1 MPKYIEEKAYLRGMD
16 IMSSISYSASDFL
29 NKITNS
35 GNAYISNY
43 SKRVREADTN
53 VQNLQEQLITFRKN
67 IRNLR
72 NYDSDSYNRD
82 QIERQITSFVK
93 SYNDLKSA
101 SDKADNSNI
110 KKQMNKLEETLS
122 DHEKSLKKLGIK
134 VSDKKLKFDTD
145 TFDDVS
151 DKDAKKI
158 FQTLFEGSDSFISK
172 VYKIGRDLEKSANT
186 EEYQMNLRSFHTTTR
201 YSNAEI
207 DVATMANEIKNTSLP
222 KCQSVLGRTDDDAK
236 SIRIDSLK
244 EYIDNYN
251 KMIAQDVDCSAFSAI
266 KELQESKKDEL
277 AALGIT
283 IEDDN
288 SLTIDES
295 VEQDS
300 TFCNTYDSLFATDS
314 TYVSQMKQLCDKTIN
329 TVLKADKLGI
339 TLDISV

>member
-1 MPKYIEEKAYLRGMD
+1 
-16 IMSSISYSASDFL
+16 MSSISYSASDFL

-110 KKQMNKLEETLS
+110 KKQMDKLEETLS
-122 DHEKSLKKLGIK
+122 DHEKSLIKLGIK

-277 AALGIT
+277 AALGIM

-314 TYVSQMKQLCDKTIN
+314 TYVSQMKQLCNKTIN

>member
-1 MPKYIEEKAYLRGMD
+1 MPKYIKEKAFLRGMD

-29 NKITNS
+29 NKITSS

-110 KKQMNKLEETLS
+110 KKQMDKLEETLS

-145 TFDDVS
+145 TFDDIS

-201 YSNAEI
+201 YSDAEI
-207 DVATMANEIKNTSLP
+207 DVATMANEIKNTSLS
-222 KCQSVLGRTDDDAK
+222 KCQSVLRRTDDDAK

-251 KMIAQDVDCSAFSAI
+251 KMIAQDVDCSTFSAI

-283 IEDDN
+283 IQDDN

-329 TVLKADKLGI
+329 SVLKADKLGI